1 MDLSQSDYTAYDIPE
16 ITMFLF
22 HPRPEWRMPVTG
34 QGAESHLIPVAPDV
48 VIGARFHLAS
58 KSRPN
63 ILFFHGNGEIAADY
77 EEMGMLYTQMGI
89 NFLPVD
95 YRGYG
100 QSTGR
105 PMVTAMMQDARPI
118 LDYVR
123 AWLSDHGYTGPLLVM
138 GRSLGSAPALELAC
152 RCPDVIDGL
161 IIESGFARIGP
172 LLRLIGIDMT
182 LYGLSEKQGPRNLDK
197 IRQWD
202 KPLLV
207 IHAEYDQ
214 IISFTEGL
222 ALYKAS
228 PAADKQM
235 LKIPN
240 ATHNDIFFQGM
251 NAYLQAIGEL
261 ADRIAAEKPAPR
273 RA

>member
-1 MDLSQSDYTAYDIPE
+1 MDLSKIDYSAFDVSE
-16 ITMFLF
+16 IIMFLF
-22 HPRPEWRMPVTG
+22 HPRPEWRMPVMG
-34 QGAESHLIPVAPDV
+34 QEAESHLIQAEQDV

-58 KSRPN
+58 KSRPS
-63 ILFFHGNGEIAADY
+63 ILFFHGNGEIVADY
-77 EEMGMLYTQMGI
+77 EEMGLLYAQMGI

-100 QSTGR
+100 RSTGQ
-105 PMVTAMMQDARPI
+105 PTVTAMMRDAHVI
-118 LDYVR
+118 FDYVR
-123 AWLSDHGYTGPLLVM
+123 NWSREHGFTGPLLVM

-152 RCPDVIDGL
+152 HYPGYIDGL
-161 IIESGFARIGP
+161 IIESGFACISP
-172 LLRLIGIDMT
+172 LLRLIGVNPEQ
-182 LYGLSEKQGPRNLDK
+182 YGLSEGLGPRNLDK

-214 IISFTEGL
+214 IISFTEGQ
-222 ALYKAS
+222 ALFEAS
-228 PAADKQM
+228 PAADKKL

-261 ADRIAAEKPAPR
+261 VDRIAAEKPGPR
-273 RA
+273 RE